1 MINASK
7 TIFLCNNKNNNKT
20 FSIGQNECANV
31 SAVATTFHR
40 HITSKDTFYK
50 IILLFSE
57 TMVISLTFS
66 PNLLMICQV
75 GEIFLLAVS
84 TLDVNKKM

>member
-7 TIFLCNNKNNNKT
+7 SIFLCNNKNNNTT
-20 FSIGQNECANV
+20 FAIEQNECANA

-40 HITSKDTFYK
+40 HITSVDTFYE

-66 PNLLMICQV
+66 PNLLMICRV
-75 GEIFLLAVS
+75 CEIFLLAV
-84 TLDVNKKM
+84 L